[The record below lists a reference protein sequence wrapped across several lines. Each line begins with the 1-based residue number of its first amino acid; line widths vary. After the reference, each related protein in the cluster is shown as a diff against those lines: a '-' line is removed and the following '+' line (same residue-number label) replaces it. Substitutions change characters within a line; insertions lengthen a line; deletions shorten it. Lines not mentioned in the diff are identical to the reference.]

1 MAKPQRDVLTAA
13 VRLISRACVFGSITL
28 LVSTGMPAT
37 QGSGPSNTGETQ
49 SKAASPTTPAT
60 KAKKIW
66 TNDDL
71 EGSSRSNASTAPLPK
86 NSSDAAVFLTPHDGD
101 VVRPGEVLQV
111 KISVKPGAAEG
122 PVAIISEIG
131 DSNEVRQSP
140 PYSFTMTVS
149 RDRSVGAGSP
159 LIGKHSITAFG
170 KLNGQNDY
178 NLASM
183 DLDVEEQQVPTK
195 LSVVGNLS
203 AGPGGAS
210 FYAAGQ
216 QEFIAIYAQFPN
228 SDEFDVIDS
237 SYLKL
242 VSENPNVV
250 SLGERGMLTSVGPG
264 QTSVTGTYTFH
275 GQTLQVSLP
284 VSVRVPTTGGLIPSP
299 PSLNFGD
306 QPAGR
311 ETAPIQVVL
320 TNRSISTIKI
330 YKPEI
335 RATVRESD
343 DCTAAPLPPGGTC
356 TMSVTFFMIR
366 PGRTQ
371 GLIFIPNS
379 QSGQISI
386 PVSGNG
392 I

>member
-1 MAKPQRDVLTAA
+1 MAKLHRDVLTAA
-13 VRLISRACVFGSITL
+13 EQLIWCTCVFGLITL
-28 LVSTGMPAT
+28 WVSIGMTAT
-37 QGSGPSNTGETQ
+37 QGPGTSSTGKTQ
-49 SKAASPTTPAT
+49 STTASPTTPAP

-66 TNDDL
+66 TNDDFD
-71 EGSSRSNASTAPLPK
+71 GSPVSNASRAPLPK
-86 NSSDAAVFLTPHDGD
+86 NSSGEGATFLTPQNGD
-101 VVRPGEVLQV
+101 VVQPGEVLRV
-111 KISVKPGAAEG
+111 NISLKPGAAEG
-122 PVAIISEIG
+122 PISITSEIG

-140 PYSFTMTVS
+140 PYSFTITVP
-149 RDRSVGAGSP
+149 RDHSVGAGSP

-170 KLNGQNDY
+170 KLNGRNEY
-178 NLASM
+178 HLASI
-183 DLDVEEQQVPTK
+183 DLDVEEPQVPTK
-195 LSVVGNLS
+195 LSVDSNLS
-203 AGPGGAS
+203 GPGGVN
-210 FYAAGQ
+210 FYATGQ

-228 SDEFDVIDS
+228 GDNFDVIDS

-250 SLGERGMLTSVGPG
+250 SIGERGTLTSVGPG
-264 QTSVTGTYTFH
+264 QTSISGTYTFH
-275 GQTLQVSLP
+275 GQTLQVFIP

-299 PSLNFGD
+299 PSLNFSD

-311 ETAPIQVVL
+311 ESAPRQVVL
-320 TNRSISTIKI
+320 TNRSLSSIKI

-343 DCTAAPLPPGGTC
+343 DCTAVALPPGGSC

-371 GLIFIPNS
+371 GLIYIPNS
-379 QSGQISI
+379 QSGLISI
-386 PVSGNG
+386 PVSGSG

>member
-1 MAKPQRDVLTAA
+1 MPKSQRDVTAA
-13 VRLISRACVFGSITL
+13 ERLIWRVCVLGPIAL
-28 LVSTGMPAT
+28 LVSIGMPAT
-37 QGSGPSNTGETQ
+37 QGPGPSNTGKTQ
-49 SKAASPTTPAT
+49 STAASPTTPET

-66 TNDDL
+66 TNDDFD
-71 EGSSRSNASTAPLPK
+71 GSSGSNTSTTPLPK
-86 NSSDAAVFLTPHDGD
+86 HSSGQGAAFLTPRDGD
-101 VVRPGEVLQV
+101 IVQPGEVLQV
-111 KISVKPGAAEG
+111 NISVKPGAAEG
-122 PVAIISEIG
+122 PVGIISEIG

-149 RDRSVGAGSP
+149 RDGAGSP

-170 KLNGQNDY
+170 KLKGRNEYD
-178 NLASM
+178 LASI

-228 SDEFDVIDS
+228 GDNFNVIDS

-250 SLGERGMLTSVGPG
+250 ALGERGTLTSIGPG
-264 QTSVTGTYTFH
+264 QTSISGTYTFH

-311 ETAPIQVVL
+311 ESAPLQVVL
-320 TNRSISTIKI
+320 TNRSLSTIRI

-335 RATVRESD
+335 RAAVREWD
-343 DCTAAPLPPGGTC
+343 DCTAAPLPPGGSC

-371 GLIFIPNS
+371 GLMFIPNS
-379 QSGQISI
+379 FGQISI
-386 PVSGNG
+386 AVIGNG

>member
-13 VRLISRACVFGSITL
+13 VRLIRGACVFAAITL
-28 LVSTGMPAT
+28 LVSIGMPAT

-49 SKAASPTTPAT
+49 STAASPTTPAT

-71 EGSSRSNASTAPLPK
+71 DGASGSNASTAPLPK
-86 NSSDAAVFLTPHDGD
+86 NSSDLAVFLTPHDGD
-101 VVRPGEVLQV
+101 VVQPGEVLQV
-111 KISVKPGAAEG
+111 NISVKPGAAEG
-122 PVAIISEIG
+122 PVGIISEIG

-170 KLNGQNDY
+170 KLNGRNEYD
-178 NLASM
+178 LASI
-183 DLDVEEQQVPTK
+183 DLDVEEQHVPTK

-203 AGPGGAS
+203 RGQGGAS
-210 FYAAGQ
+210 FQAAGE

-228 SDEFDVIDS
+228 GDEFNVIDS

-250 SLGERGMLTSVGPG
+250 SPGERGMLTSVGPG
-264 QTSVTGTYTFH
+264 QTSVTGRYTFQ

-284 VSVRVPTTGGLIPSP
+284 VSVHVPTTGGLIPSP

-311 ETAPIQVVL
+311 ESAPLQVVL
-320 TNRSISTIKI
+320 TNRSLSTIKI

-335 RATVRESD
+335 RAAVREWD
-343 DCTAAPLPPGGTC
+343 DCIAAPLPPGGTC

-386 PVSGNG
+386 AVIGNG

>member
-1 MAKPQRDVLTAA
+1 MAKLHRDVLTAA
-13 VRLISRACVFGSITL
+13 ERLIWCACVFGPITL
-28 LVSTGMPAT
+28 WVSIGMTATQEPGTRSTGK
-37 QGSGPSNTGETQ
+37 TQ
-49 SKAASPTTPAT
+49 STTASPTTPAP
-60 KAKKIW
+60 KAKKVW

-71 EGSSRSNASTAPLPK
+71 DGSPVSNASRTPLPK
-86 NSSDAAVFLTPHDGD
+86 NSSGEGATFLTPLDGD

-111 KISVKPGAAEG
+111 NISVKPGAAEG
-122 PVAIISEIG
+122 PISITSEIG

-149 RDRSVGAGSP
+149 RDHSVGAGSP

-170 KLNGQNDY
+170 KLNGRNEYD
-178 NLASM
+178 LASI
-183 DLDVEEQQVPTK
+183 DLDVEEPQVPTK
-195 LSVVGNLS
+195 LSVVSNLS
-203 AGPGGAS
+203 GPGGVN

-216 QEFIAIYAQFPN
+216 QEYIAIYAQFPN
-228 SDEFDVIDS
+228 GDQVDVIDS

-250 SLGERGMLTSVGPG
+250 SIGERGTLTSIGPG
-264 QTSVTGTYTFH
+264 TTSVIGTYTFQ

-284 VSVRVPTTGGLIPSP
+284 VLVRVPTTGGLIPSP

-311 ETAPIQVVL
+311 ESAPLQVVL
-320 TNRSISTIKI
+320 TNRSLSTIKI

-335 RATVRESD
+335 RAAVREWD
-343 DCTAAPLPPGGTC
+343 DCTAAPLPPGGIC

-386 PVSGNG
+386 AVIGNG